1 MLKSIIFLFVNIFI
15 IDQTML
21 KSYVTLY
28 INDIIAPTST
38 TKVLPNITSSIRA
51 FTINDIKVK
60 RKILKKLRKMYEI
73 EDFESKEDF
82 NGR

>member
-38 TKVLPNITSSIRA
+38 TKVLPNITSIRA